1 MPIRRLTV
9 IRSRKPGLKAYLLA
23 LGLACA
29 ALAFQAA
36 LRQLAPGLACFIVLL
51 LAIVLSGVFCGILA
65 ACVGGAAAS
74 ALLLRASLFAA
85 GPPLNAARLELL
97 IYTGVCAVI
106 LWATHAML
114 CTA

>member
-1 MPIRRLTV
+1 
-9 IRSRKPGLKAYLLA
+9 

-29 ALAFQAA
+29 ALACQAA

-51 LAIVLSGVFCGILA
+51 SAIVLSGVFCGTLPAVLA
-65 ACVGGAAAS
+65 ACVSGAAAS

-85 GPPLNAARLELL
+85 GAPLNAARLELL